1 MAKRRATPEE
11 LELWRHVAQTVRPIK
26 SKRRAA
32 PSKEQASAA
41 AASAHAKSGKPAAPA
56 ATVAKPKP
64 SAAPKPHELTHGLS
78 HGIDRRQAARFRKG
92 KLPIEGKIDLHGR
105 TQQDA
110 HDDLL
115 AFLKRA
121 HGAGKRTVLVVTGKG
136 MTKGGMTKGGM
147 TGSKT
152 GILRQAVPR
161 WLNEPAFR
169 SLVLAFDHAEPQH
182 GGEGALYVLLKRV
195 RER

>member
-1 MAKRRATPEE
+1 MAKRRVTPDE
-11 LELWRHVAQTVRPIK
+11 LELWRHVAQSVRPIK
-26 SKRRAA
+26 SKRR
-32 PSKEQASAA
+32 
-41 AASAHAKSGKPAAPA
+41 PAAPKDETPSAPPSKTKA
-56 ATVAKPKP
+56 AKPVAPVAAPAPKPKP
-64 SAAPKPHELTHGLS
+64 GAPAKPHELTHGLS
-78 HGIDRRQAARFRKG
+78 HGIDRRQAERFRKG

-105 TQQDA
+105 TQRDA

-121 HGAGKRTVLVVTGKG
+121 HGAGKRCVLVVTGKG
-136 MTKGGMTKGGM
+136 MTTAKI
-147 TGSKT
+147 

-169 SLVLAFDHAEPQH
+169 PLVLAFDYAEPQH

-195 RER
+195 RDK

>member
-1 MAKRRATPEE
+1 MAKRRVTPDE
-11 LELWRHVAQTVRPIK
+11 LDLWRHVAQTVRPIK
-26 SKRRAA
+26 SKRRPAPPKEAA
-32 PSKEQASAA
+32 PSAP
-41 AASAHAKSGKPAAPA
+41 PARPK
-56 ATVAKPKP
+56 VAKPAVPAALPVKP
-64 SAAPKPHELTHGLS
+64 PAPAKPHELIHGLS
-78 HGIDRRQAARFRKG
+78 HGIDRRQAERFRKG
-92 KLPIEGKIDLHGR
+92 KLAIEGKIDLHGR

-121 HGAGKRTVLVVTGKG
+121 HAAGKRNVLVVTGKG
-136 MTKGGMTKGGM
+136 MTT
-147 TGSKT
+147 SKT

-169 SLVLAFDHAEPQH
+169 SLVLAFDYAEPQH

-195 RER
+195 REKR

>member
-1 MAKRRATPEE
+1 MAKRRVTPDE

-26 SKRRAA
+26 SKRRVATQKEEA
-32 PSKEQASAA
+32 PSAPAPK
-41 AASAHAKSGKPAAPA
+41 AKAGKPKAPA
-56 ATVAKPKP
+56 ATPPPKP
-64 SAAPKPHELTHGLS
+64 QPPAKPHELTHGLS
-78 HGIDRRQAARFRKG
+78 HGIDRRQAERFRKG
-92 KLPIEGKIDLHGR
+92 KLAIEGKIDLHGR

-121 HGAGKRTVLVVTGKG
+121 HASGKRTVLVVTGKG
-136 MTKGGMTKGGM
+136 MTT
-147 TGSKT
+147 SKI

-169 SLVLAFDHAEPQH
+169 PLVLAFDYAEPQH
-182 GGEGALYVLLKRV
+182 GGEGALYVLVKRV
-195 RER
+195 REK

>member
-1 MAKRRATPEE
+1 MAKRRVTPEE

-32 PSKEQASAA
+32 QPKEEAPSAPAPKAKMARQAAL
-41 AASAHAKSGKPAAPA
+41 AAPA
-56 ATVAKPKP
+56 AKPK
-64 SAAPKPHELTHGLS
+64 APAPAKPHELTHGLS
-78 HGIDRRQAARFRKG
+78 HGIDRRQAERFRKG

-121 HGAGKRTVLVVTGKG
+121 HASGKRTVLVVTGKG
-136 MTKGGMTKGGM
+136 MT
-147 TGSKT
+147 GSKI

-169 SLVLAFDHAEPQH
+169 SLVLAFDYAEPQH
-182 GGEGALYVLLKRV
+182 GGEGALYVLLKRE
-195 RER
+195 REKT

>member
-1 MAKRRATPEE
+1 MAKRRATPDE

-26 SKRRAA
+26 SRRRAA
-32 PSKEQASAA
+32 APKEDATAAPS
-41 AASAHAKSGKPAAPA
+41 AKAKAGGPAAP
-56 ATVAKPKP
+56 VPKP
-64 SAAPKPHELTHGLS
+64 APPKPQPPAKPHELTHGLS
-78 HGIDRRQAARFRKG
+78 HGIDRRQADRFRKG
-92 KLPIEGKIDLHGR
+92 KLAIDGKIDLHGR

-121 HGAGKRTVLVVTGKG
+121 HAAGKRTLLVVTGKG
-136 MTKGGMTKGGM
+136 MTT
-147 TGSKT
+147 SKV

-169 SLVLAFDHAEPQH
+169 SLVLAFDYAESRH
-182 GGEGALYVLLKRV
+182 GGEGALYVLMKRV
-195 RER
+195 REK

>member
-1 MAKRRATPEE
+1 MAKRRVTPEE
-11 LELWRHVAQTVRPIK
+11 LELWRQVAQTVRPIK
-26 SKRRAA
+26 PSRRPAKAKEEAPAA
-32 PSKEQASAA
+32 RSHGGAKPAPASPP
-41 AASAHAKSGKPAAPA
+41 AKPVPAAPA
-56 ATVAKPKP
+56 QPRQP
-64 SAAPKPHELTHGLS
+64 GPHELTHGLS
-78 HGIDRRQAARFRKG
+78 HGIDRRQAERFRKG

-121 HGAGKRTVLVVTGKG
+121 RSAGKRCVLVVTGKG
-136 MTKGGMTKGGM
+136 MTT
-147 TGSKT
+147 SKT

-161 WLNEPAFR
+161 WLNEPPFR
-169 SLVLAFDHAEPQH
+169 SLVLAFDYAEPEH

-195 RER
+195 REK

>member
-1 MAKRRATPEE
+1 MPKRRVTPDE
-11 LELWRHVAQTVRPIK
+11 LELWRQVAQTVRPIK
-26 SKRRAA
+26 SKRHPAPPKDEA
-32 PSKEQASAA
+32 PSAPAA
-41 AASAHAKSGKPAAPA
+41 KTKPAKTAAPA
-56 ATVAKPKP
+56 TPPAKPQP
-64 SAAPKPHELTHGLS
+64 PTPAKPHELTHGLS
-78 HGIDRRQAARFRKG
+78 HGIARRQAERFRKG

-121 HGAGKRTVLVVTGKG
+121 HAVGKRTVLVVTGKG
-136 MTKGGMTKGGM
+136 MTT
-147 TGSKT
+147 SKT

-161 WLNEPAFR
+161 WLNEPTFR
-169 SLVLAFDHAEPQH
+169 SLVLAFDYAEPQH

-195 RER
+195 RERP

>member
-1 MAKRRATPEE
+1 MAKRRVTPDE

-26 SKRRAA
+26 SKRRPAPPKETA
-32 PSKEQASAA
+32 PSAPPGKVKAA
-41 AASAHAKSGKPAAPA
+41 KPVAPAAPP
-56 ATVAKPKP
+56 VKPQP
-64 SAAPKPHELTHGLS
+64 PAPARPHALTHGLS
-78 HGIDRRQAARFRKG
+78 HGIDRRQAERFRKG
-92 KLPIEGKIDLHGR
+92 KLAIEGKIDLHGR

-115 AFLKRA
+115 AFLRRA
-121 HGAGKRTVLVVTGKG
+121 HGAGKRNVLVVTGKG
-136 MTKGGMTKGGM
+136 MTT
-147 TGSKT
+147 SKT

-169 SLVLAFDHAEPQH
+169 TLVLAFDYAEPQH

-195 RER
+195 REKR

>member
-1 MAKRRATPEE
+1 MAKRRVTPDE

-26 SKRRAA
+26 PRRRSAA
-32 PSKEQASAA
+32 PKEEAPSAPA
-41 AASAHAKSGKPAAPA
+41 AKPKAGKPAAPA
-56 ATVAKPKP
+56 PKP
-64 SAAPKPHELTHGLS
+64 APSKPQSPAPAKPHELTHGLS
-78 HGIDRRQAARFRKG
+78 HGIDRRQAERFRKG
-92 KLPIEGKIDLHGR
+92 KLAIDGKIDLHGR

-121 HGAGKRTVLVVTGKG
+121 HAAGKRNLLVVTGKG
-136 MTKGGMTKGGM
+136 MTQGKSVPKI
-147 TGSKT
+147 

-169 SLVLAFDHAEPQH
+169 SLVLAFDYAEPQH
-182 GGEGALYVLLKRV
+182 GGEGALYVLVKRV
-195 RER
+195 REK

>member
-1 MAKRRATPEE
+1 MAKRRVTPDE
-11 LELWRHVAQTVRPIK
+11 LELWRHVAQSVRPIK

-32 PSKEQASAA
+32 PAKEEAPGKPSPKVRAS
-41 AASAHAKSGKPAAPA
+41 KPAAPVA
-56 ATVAKPKP
+56 APPKP
-64 SAAPKPHELTHGLS
+64 RSPAPTKPHELTHGLS
-78 HGIDRRQAARFRKG
+78 HGVDRRQAERFRKG
-92 KLPIEGKIDLHGR
+92 KLAIEGKIDLHGR

-121 HGAGKRTVLVVTGKG
+121 HAAGKRNVLVVTGKG
-136 MTKGGMTKGGM
+136 MTS
-147 TGSKT
+147 SKI

-169 SLVLAFDHAEPQH
+169 SLVLAFDYAEPQH
-182 GGEGALYVLLKRV
+182 GGEGALYVLVKRV
-195 RER
+195 REK